1 MIHIVKSFS
10 LGLVL
15 FVLTSFSPKNGS
27 PAAAP
32 EVGKP
37 APDIALTAPDGQVI
51 KLSSL
56 RGQVVLIDFWASW
69 CGPCR
74 KENPYTVEIYN
85 EYKAKGFTIYSVS
98 LDQNKVSWVKAI
110 QKDGLQWENHVSDL
124 RGWRSQ
130 AAADYGVEAIPA
142 TFLIDR
148 NGTIIAKDVHGGELD
163 KAVRKAL
170 KK

>member
-1 MIHIVKSFS
+1 MHKLISFS
-10 LGLVL
+10 LILALLVL
-15 FVLTSFSPKNGS
+15 ASFAPGRPV
-27 PAAAP
+27 PAP
-32 EVGKP
+32 GVGQM
-37 APDIALTAPDGQVI
+37 APDISLTSPDGRVI

-74 KENPYTVEIYN
+74 KENPYTVEIYE
-85 EYKAKGFTIYSVS
+85 EYKEKGFTVYSVS
-98 LDQNKVSWVKAI
+98 LDQNKAAWLKAI
-110 QKDGLQWENHVSDL
+110 QKDGLVWDYHVSDL
-124 RGWRSQ
+124 KGWRNK

-142 TFLIDR
+142 TFLVDR
-148 NGTIIAKDVHGGELD
+148 NGTIVAKDVHGGELD

>member
-1 MIHIVKSFS
+1 MHKLIKSFS
-10 LGLVL
+10 L
-15 FVLTSFSPKNGS
+15 VLTLLILASF
-27 PAAAP
+27 AP
-32 EVGKP
+32 ERPANTPKVGQL
-37 APDIALTAPDGQVI
+37 APDISLTSPDGKVI
-51 KLSSL
+51 QLSSL

-74 KENPYTVEIYN
+74 KENPYTVEIYE
-85 EYKAKGFTIYSVS
+85 EYKAKGFTVYSVS
-98 LDQNKVSWVKAI
+98 LDQNKAAWQKAI
-110 QKDGLQWENHVSDL
+110 QKDGLVWGNHVSDL
-124 RGWRSQ
+124 KGWRNK

-148 NGTIIAKDVHGGELD
+148 TGTIIAKDVHGGELD

>member
-1 MIHIVKSFS
+1 MHKLISFS
-10 LGLVL
+10 LILALLVL
-15 FVLTSFSPKNGS
+15 ASFAPGRPV
-27 PAAAP
+27 PAP
-32 EVGKP
+32 GVGQM
-37 APDIALTAPDGQVI
+37 APDISLTSPDGRVI

-74 KENPYTVEIYN
+74 KENPYTVEIYE
-85 EYKAKGFTIYSVS
+85 EYKEKGFTVYSVS
-98 LDQNKVSWVKAI
+98 LDQNKAAWLKAI
-110 QKDGLQWENHVSDL
+110 QKDGLVWDYHVSDL
-124 RGWRSQ
+124 KGWRNK

-142 TFLIDR
+142 TFLVDR
-148 NGTIIAKDVHGGELD
+148 SGTIVAKDVHGGELD

>member
-1 MIHIVKSFS
+1 MHNILKSFS
-10 LGLVL
+10 LLIALLVL
-15 FVLTSFSPKNGS
+15 ASFST
-27 PAAAP
+27 PAPAP
-32 EVGKP
+32 EVGQV
-37 APDIALTAPDGQVI
+37 APDIALTSPDGKVI

-56 RGQVVLIDFWASW
+56 RGKVVLIDFWASW

-74 KENPYTVEIYN
+74 KENPYTVEIY
-85 EYKAKGFTIYSVS
+85 EAYKAKGFTVYSVS
-98 LDQNKVSWVKAI
+98 LDQNKMAWQKAI
-110 QKDGLQWENHVSDL
+110 QKDGLPWESHVSDL
-124 RGWRSQ
+124 KGWRNK

-148 NGTIIAKDVHGGELD
+148 NGTIVAKDVHGGELD